1 MEPWGTL
8 EVTVIY
14 EVQKA
19 TVVAEAT
26 LTIRKR
32 NNESCYDTASF
43 DQLAT
48 VKNDFRDAVFCL
60 VGYTK

>member
-14 EVQKA
+14 IQKA
-19 TVVAEAT
+19 TVVADST
-26 LTIRKR
+26 LTVRKQIH
-32 NNESCYDTASF
+32 ESCYDTASF
-43 DQLAT
+43 DRLAT
-48 VKNDFRDAVFCL
+48 VKNEYKDAVVCL